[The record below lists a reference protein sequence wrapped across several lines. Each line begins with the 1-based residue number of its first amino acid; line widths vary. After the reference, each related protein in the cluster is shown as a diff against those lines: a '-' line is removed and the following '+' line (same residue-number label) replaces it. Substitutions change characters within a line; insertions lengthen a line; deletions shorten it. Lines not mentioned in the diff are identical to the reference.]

1 MVRFGSL
8 ILLGGLL
15 SGCATEDDRW
25 RDQCDLS
32 DRELLARLDLKQIT
46 DSLVSPLCPPF
57 DKNKSLVNYQPEDPI
72 LVADVVNVQT
82 LTAGTLGLA
91 LGEILKGSVYD
102 VCRVPI
108 RQVENIRDFRLN
120 GGGFY
125 GLTRDPDR
133 IRDPQFTASD
143 SIVTTFSYQPR
154 KLTLVGKRIVLDD
167 SAIVAVSTK
176 TVLWS
181 CSRSISGERDF
192 RWEVR

>member
-1 MVRFGSL
+1 M
-8 ILLGGLL
+8 LLGGLL
-15 SGCATEDDRW
+15 LGCATEEDRW

-32 DRELLARLDLKQIT
+32 DRELLARLDLKKIT
-46 DSLVSPLCPPF
+46 DSLVVTLCPAF
-57 DKNKSLVNYQPEDPI
+57 DKRKTTVNYQPEDSI

-91 LGEILKGSVYD
+91 LGEILKGSVHD

-108 RQVENIRDFRLN
+108 RQVETIRDFQLN
-120 GGGFY
+120 GSGFY
-125 GLTRDPDR
+125 GLTRDPER
-133 IRDPQFTASD
+133 IRDPQFIASD

-154 KLTLVGKRIVLDD
+154 KLTLVGKRIILDD

-181 CSRSISGERDF
+181 CNRSFSGERDF
-192 RWEVR
+192 RWEIR